1 VRILV
6 TGGTGFLGSH
16 LVEALLERGHRV
28 VCLVRDEAKAREL
41 FGQDGPVLV
50 RGDLLDRVALRAA
63 CEGVEAVAHLAGLTS
78 ARGREEFFQVNAGGT
93 RALVEAVAAAGGSVG
108 RFVYVSSLAAAGPV
122 RRGDALRAGD
132 GVGPVSH
139 YGASKRAGEEPVRA
153 LELEWTIL
161 RPPAVYG
168 PRDREF
174 LRLFRSAAR
183 GVVPVFGEGEQ
194 ELSLVYALDLVE
206 AIVGCLEA
214 GPPGEVHYPTHEQV
228 VTAREL
234 GLAIATAVTPG
245 RAPRLLRV
253 PRAVVRPLL
262 WVTGGAARLAGRA
275 TILSPDK
282 AGELLAEAWTCS
294 PALLEERTGWRART
308 ALAEGLART
317 AAWYRD
323 VGWL

>member
-6 TGGTGFLGSH
+6 TGGTGFVGSH
-16 LVEALLERGHRV
+16 LVEALLERGHAV
-28 VCLVRDEAKAREL
+28 VCLVRDEAKARAL
-41 FGQDGPVLV
+41 FGERMPALV
-50 RGDLLDRVALRAA
+50 RGDLLDRAAVQAA
-63 CEGVEAVAHLAGLTS
+63 CEGAEAVAHLAGLTS

-93 RALVEAVAAAGGSVG
+93 RALVEAVATRAGSLR
-108 RFVYVSSLAAAGPV
+108 RFVHVSSLAAAGPV
-122 RRGDALRAGD
+122 PRGAALRAGD
-132 GVGPVSH
+132 GAGPVSH

-183 GVVPVFGEGEQ
+183 GLVPVFGAGEQ

-206 AIVGCLEA
+206 AIVRCLEA
-214 GPPGEVHYPTHEQV
+214 GAPGEVHYPAHAEV

-234 GLAIATAVTPG
+234 GLAIAAAVSPG

-253 PRAVVRPLL
+253 PRSMVRPLL

-294 PALLEERTGWRART
+294 PELLEERTGWRART
-308 ALAEGLART
+308 GLAEGLERT
-317 AAWYRD
+317 TSWYRD
-323 VGWL
+323 RGWL